1 MLREKLNN
9 DVKEAM
15 KSREQERLTTLRLVV
30 AAIKDREISERV
42 QGVSEPLQDKD
53 IIQILTKMV
62 KQRDESAR
70 VYEEGGRLDLAE
82 RERREI
88 ALLQDYLPKQMT
100 EEEIKEAIE
109 DVIQEVSAES
119 IKDLGK
125 VMGALRDKYAG
136 QMDFA
141 IANRILKERLV

>member
-15 KSREQERLTTLRLVV
+15 KSRDQERLTTLRLVV

-42 QGVSEPLQDKD
+42 QGVSEALTDKD
-53 IIQILTKMV
+53 IVQIITKMV

-70 VYEEGGRLDLAE
+70 AYDEGGRADLRD

-88 ALLQDYLPKQMT
+88 TILQDYLPKQMS
-100 EEEIKEAIE
+100 EEEVRVAI
-109 DVIQEVSAES
+109 QTTMAEMGDLT

-125 VMGALRDKYAG
+125 IMAVLKEKYSG
-136 QMDFA
+136 EMDFGL
-141 IANRILKERLV
+141 ANKIVKERLV

>member
-15 KSREQERLTTLRLVV
+15 KSRDQERLTTLRLVV

-42 QGVSEPLQDKD
+42 QGVSEALADKD
-53 IIQILTKMV
+53 IIQIITKMV

-70 VYEEGGRLDLAE
+70 AYDEGGRADLRD

-88 ALLQDYLPKQMT
+88 TILQDYLPKQMS
-100 EEEIKEAIE
+100 EEEIRAAI
-109 DVIQEVSAES
+109 QTTMAEMGDLT

-125 VMGALRDKYAG
+125 IMAVLKEKYSG
-136 QMDFA
+136 EMDFGL
-141 IANRILKERLV
+141 ANKIVKERLV

>member
-88 ALLQDYLPKQMT
+88 ALLQDYLPKQMS
-100 EEEIKEAIE
+100 EAEIKAAIEEIIG
-109 DVIQEVSAES
+109 EVQAES

-125 VMGALRDKYAG
+125 VMAVLKEKYAG
-136 QMDFA
+136 QMDFG
-141 IANRILKERLV
+141 IANRVVKERLV

>member
-53 IIQILTKMV
+53 IVQILTKMV

-88 ALLQDYLPKQMT
+88 ALLQDYLPKQMS
-100 EEEIKEAIE
+100 EAEIKAAIEEIIG
-109 DVIQEVSAES
+109 EVQAES

-125 VMGALRDKYAG
+125 VMAVLKEKYAG
-136 QMDFA
+136 QMDFG
-141 IANRILKERLV
+141 IANRVVKERLV